1 MESRYGDYVMTEL
14 KRESASRESVDLIL
28 AALLSRGETV
38 DEAAKFVGVAV
49 RTVYRRLATT
59 EFKVLMAEFRQVMF
73 AAVAGRLSDA
83 FPEATET
90 LRSLLKHDDPN
101 IQYKAAVKLIELA
114 MKARDHAELDRDIKE
129 VEVIMSGSK
138 ELPQQTCDAQSLPQP
153 QDQ

>member
-1 MESRYGDYVMTEL
+1 MNEL
-14 KRESASRESVDLIL
+14 KQEGTSRENMDLIL

-38 DEAAKFVGVAV
+38 DEVARFTGVAV

-114 MKARDHAELDRDIKE
+114 MKARDHAELDRDVKE

-138 ELPQQTCDAQSLPQP
+138 ELPQQTCDGQSLPESGEQ
-153 QDQ
+153 